1 MTNYLLDTTRT
12 IILWGASSTTEFVTD
27 NAHRSGLFDKTK
39 QVIRYK
45 PGTDRFS
52 LSARDASLYFAELKR
67 LGCYQEFER
76 TLHSFENDV
85 KGNPLLS
92 GWIPLLSMK
101 SFMALVPFDDVAK
114 SAVLRRLRGLF
125 QKWPK
130 DIDILCYEGHYF
142 TPKQVLNKNSISPES
157 FKKFLLAKAL
167 RNKGNS
173 PRWVAEAIKVDR
185 GQVRLWDKLEP
196 PPGSEHLMTTAL
208 SKFLINNYHRNI

>member
-12 IILWGASSTTEFVTD
+12 IILWGASSKTEFASD
-27 NAHRSGLFDKTK
+27 NAHRRGLFDKTR

-45 PGTDRFS
+45 PGTERFS
-52 LSARDASLYFAELKR
+52 LSARDTSLYFAELKR

-76 TLHSFENDV
+76 TLHSFENDE

-101 SFMALVPFDDVAK
+101 SFMALVQCDDEAK
-114 SAVLRRLRGLF
+114 SAVMRRLTGLF
-125 QKWPK
+125 AKWPK

-142 TPKQVLNKNSISPES
+142 TPKQVLKENSVSPES

-167 RNKGNS
+167 RNEGNS
-173 PRWVAEAIKVDR
+173 PRWVAETIKVDR

-196 PPGSEHLMTTAL
+196 PPGSEHLMTTVL
-208 SKFLINNYHRNI
+208 NKFLLNNNLRNI